1 VSKKN
6 GDAAKQSDK
15 YIEIGNWFFYK
26 ISEDKYESI
35 DCYGHID
42 RITPEFKSEVS
53 GRDRLKRAEENKN
66 FWEFSIFYSIEATGS
81 FEVVSDYIKNRN

>member
-6 GDAAKQSDK
+6 GEAAKQSNK

-35 DCYGHID
+35 DCYGHIE
-42 RITPEFKSEVS
+42 RITPEFKSEFS
-53 GRDRLKRAEENKN
+53 GRNRLKRAEDNKN
-66 FWEFSIFYSIEATGS
+66 FWAFCIFDSIEATGS
-81 FEVVSDYIKNRN
+81 FEVVSEYIKNRN